1 MELKVLK
8 KELVSMEIDF
18 PICFHVKTAFELNQ
32 YTLFKSETE
41 AWEVSL
47 SESGSQNN
55 LWVIPAGAVM
65 DKLKVCAETAN
76 IISLSDYITA
86 YFTLEEHIS
95 LAKSNMLHGL

>member
-18 PICFHVKTAFELNQ
+18 PICFHVKTAFEVNQ

-47 SESGSQNN
+47 SESGSQIN
-55 LWVIPAGAVM
+55 LWVIPASAVM
-65 DKLKVCAETAN
+65 DKLKSCCETAQ
-76 IISLSDYITA
+76 IISLTEYISA
-86 YFTLEEHIS
+86 YFTLEERIS
-95 LAKSNMLHGL
+95 VAKSNMLHGL